1 MAAVYE
7 TIAAPTTVM
16 AAPATYATM
25 AAPQYTTAAPQYTQ
39 AYTTAAPQ
47 YTTQAYTTAA
57 PQYTT
62 AQVTAAPSYVA
73 APMMNSQ
80 VLGGVSTGGIAVP
93 NAAPMA
99 PPKLTTGIPTP
110 DMIAKAKTERAG
122 QLEKQLKEAIGT
134 VQKETQIEKDMAKFS
149 ADKSIALFNNEME
162 ERLAEAIAVAEEQ
175 ATITALELKKALTER
190 TLQLNAKAESLRM
203 DYEMKKVQTEC
214 AQKRYK
220 FETEFMGAETK
231 LAEEYAKQ
239 VAIANTGTA
248 IGKR

>member
-1 MAAVYE
+1 MVE
-7 TIAAPTTVM
+7 TVGAPTTVM
-16 AAPATYATM
+16 AAPATYTTM
-25 AAPQYTTAAPQYTQ
+25 
-39 AYTTAAPQ
+39 AAPQ

-62 AQVTAAPSYVA
+62 QAYTSQAYTTAAPAAYTAAAPSYVA

-80 VLGGVSTGGIAVP
+80 VLGGISSGAIAVP

-99 PPKLTTGIPTP
+99 PQKLTTGIPTP
-110 DMIAKAKTERAG
+110 DMIAKAKNERAG

-134 VQKETQIEKDMAKFS
+134 VQKETQIEKEMAKFS

-162 ERLAEAIAVAEEQ
+162 ERLAEAIALAEEQ

-203 DYEMKKVQTEC
+203 DYEMKKVQYDC
-214 AQKRYK
+214 SLKRYK
-220 FETEFMGAETK
+220 FETEFMGAEAK